1 MFLYKKLFY
10 RIYIIFLK
18 KSGGN
23 AGPRWNGPMGP
34 VPPNPPNMIYR
45 GPPPNQ
51 GFNMMQTRAP
61 IPMQDPGNFLTSYFE

>member
-1 MFLYKKLFY
+1 
-10 RIYIIFLK
+10 
-18 KSGGN
+18 
-23 AGPRWNGPMGP
+23 MGP

-61 IPMQDPGNFLTSYFE
+61 IPMQDPGNFLTCYIQ